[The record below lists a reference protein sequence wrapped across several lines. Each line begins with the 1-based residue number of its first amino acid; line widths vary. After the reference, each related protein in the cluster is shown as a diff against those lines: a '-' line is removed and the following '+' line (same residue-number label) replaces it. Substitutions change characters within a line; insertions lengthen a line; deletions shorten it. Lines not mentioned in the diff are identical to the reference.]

1 MILCNYFYPSR
12 SSLSHFGHLTLHCQ
26 LWIPKSYQL
35 TIDEVC
41 AAVDS
46 PTKLLMC
53 AIEDRLDGLDEIE
66 GPFGNGRLDDTIEE
80 WFESSESGESD
91 CGYDVSTRC
100 QVEWLESKCP
110 ATAQYIHQGS
120 TIVKDFT
127 ATESP
132 NGISWTWEQ
141 CAKECYLS
149 DECEFWILNNA
160 CQLRADKSG
169 GYSTQNSMQVSG
181 YKNANCDGV
190 SESCKASC
198 REMMQTRLEDEEA
211 EWRASVEA
219 NEVSLQLCSYII
231 SLFIDLHSLLTTIL
245 ALCLVSVS
253 SLSSTRMYPSIC

>member
-1 MILCNYFYPSR
+1 
-12 SSLSHFGHLTLHCQ
+12 
-26 LWIPKSYQL
+26 
-35 TIDEVC
+35 
-41 AAVDS
+41 
-46 PTKLLMC
+46 MC

-110 ATAQYIHQGS
+110 ATAQYILQGS

-198 REMMQTRLEDEEA
+198 KEMMQTRLEDEEA

-245 ALCLVSVS
+245 ALCLCL
-253 SLSSTRMYPSIC
+253 SLLSLQHPHVPLNLLTELPSRLLLTITSAKDVHQRIPVAPQYKIMVTLITGVQLESLI